1 MRVLVVEDELPVSH
15 WIGSK
20 LHSHGHHCKLSDN
33 GKQALQLIR
42 DEVFDVILLDNMLPE
57 MNGIDVLTHLAGT
70 PHPPV
75 LILSANDQIS
85 DRIRGLKAGADD
97 YLGKPFD
104 FIELLLRLERLHDR
118 TLKVP
123 THQKI
128 SIGYVTINLDKQEVC
143 RHGKKVLLT
152 GKEFKILQVLAE
164 YRGKTVTRNMLLEK
178 VWGYHF
184 DPQTNILDV
193 HLSKLRNKLNGSKD
207 EPPIIRTI
215 RSVGYALGYSE
226 CQSA

>member
-15 WIGSK
+15 WISSK
-20 LHSHGHHCKLSDN
+20 LHSHGHHCKLADN
-33 GKQALQLIR
+33 GKQALKLIKN
-42 DEVFDVILLDNMLPE
+42 EVFDVVLLDNMLPE
-57 MNGIDVLTHLAGT
+57 MNGIEVLTHLADT

-104 FIELLLRLERLHDR
+104 FIELLLRLERLYDR
-118 TLKVP
+118 TLKMSVS
-123 THQKI
+123 QEI
-128 SIGYVTINLDKQEVC
+128 RIGKVTINLERQEVT
-143 RHGKKVLLT
+143 RNGKKVLLT
-152 GKEFKILQVLAE
+152 AKEFKLLQVLAE
-164 YRGKTVTRNMLLEK
+164 HQGKTVTRNMLLEK

-193 HLSKLRNKLNGSKD
+193 HLSKLRNKLNSSK
-207 EPPIIRTI
+207 EEQPIIRTI
-215 RSVGYALGYSE
+215 RSVGYALGCSE
-226 CQSA
+226 CQSV